1 MGRRRSTSLAVL
13 ALCLAA
19 GASSPAH
26 GALAHDLVRDL
37 MADIACREN
46 DIVAGPNSVFGIR
59 TGGLSGD
66 RRFLLYDAALP
77 PANGSPIA
85 NIRYGTTE
93 RPYWTL
99 RGDLVFYNG
108 VFDWLKADRI
118 ARRDFS
124 PFAETPFPQMRPF
137 LPITTFGGDLNPLLV
152 KDSIAVAGSGPER
165 TVLNFFPPTGAVA
178 RTAIDVGFQSTFAW
192 DGQRLYVRVRQKP
205 DGGQIAEQYDPGS
218 VSWKPFAALPRESR
232 LVFLRDAR
240 GGPELGVLVSGE
252 QGAPDRIL
260 FLRGH
265 DTRTMGVG
273 QFSHV
278 VAAPERSSIYGTLDR
293 DGLFH
298 AIPDPGRGR
307 GGDWP
312 LRLSGRRGVI
322 DIGVLGHGTRTY
334 ALVKSES
341 ATEAPR
347 IDVLAPRG
355 VLDTRTLFSLC
366 AGMRRGVGGVATDGN
381 NILFTPG
388 EPRRN
393 ALVVYLH
400 GGPFDYIGEGGHW
413 LTDAFNLA
421 GYPIVAVNYT
431 GSDGIA
437 LRADEPRSLV
447 SLYGSEVSAAVAF
460 AQEKLGGRRRPL
472 IFVADS
478 FGSLV
483 GLSAIASGSARPAAF
498 VILDGVVD
506 ALDLDPSGRSF
517 SGGAPWRAGYLAR
530 AVHDLSFRINPEAL
544 FAAAR
549 TTNFLFVH
557 GGKDDVAPL
566 SHVQEFTARFNAL
579 RPDRPARIAIIPG
592 MYHEPDNKAEM
603 LAILAALHN
612 LLAAN

>member
-1 MGRRRSTSLAVL
+1 MRRRRSTSLAVF

-19 GASSPAH
+19 GASSPVH
-26 GALAHDLVRDL
+26 GALAHDLVSDL
-37 MADIACREN
+37 MADVACREN

-85 NIRYGTTE
+85 NIQYGTTE

-124 PFAETPFPQMRPF
+124 PFAETPFPQMRSF

-192 DGQRLYVRVRQKP
+192 DGQRLYMRVRQQP

-218 VSWKPFAALPRESR
+218 VSWKPFAALPRDSR

-240 GGPELGVLVSGE
+240 GGPELGVLVSAE

-260 FLRGH
+260 LLHGR
-265 DTRTMGVG
+265 DARTMGVG

-278 VAAPERSSIYGTLDR
+278 VPAPDRSSIYGTLDR

-298 AIPDPGRGR
+298 AIPDPGRWR

-322 DIGVLGHGTRTY
+322 DIGVLGRGTRTY

-366 AGMRRGVGGVATDGN
+366 AGVRRGVGGVASDGN
-381 NILFTPG
+381 DVLFTPS

-437 LRADEPRSLV
+437 LRADEQRSLV

-460 AQEKLGGRRRPL
+460 AQEKLRGRRRPL

-483 GLSAIASGSARPAAF
+483 GLSAIASGSARPAEF
-498 VILDGVVD
+498 IVLDGVVD
-506 ALDLDPSGRSF
+506 ALDLDPSGHELTGSRP
-517 SGGAPWRAGYLAR
+517 GHAAYLQR
-530 AVHDLSFRINPEAL
+530 AVRDLAFRLKPDAL
-544 FAAAR
+544 FSSAR
-549 TTNFLFVH
+549 NARYVFVH
-557 GGKDDVAPL
+557 GEKDDVAPL
-566 SHVQEFTARFNAL
+566 DRVRQFIAAYNAL
-579 RPDRPARIAIIPG
+579 RPIAPARLTIVPG
-592 MYHEPDNKAEM
+592 MYHEPDNEAEM
-603 LAILAALHN
+603 LAILGAMRE
-612 LLAAN
+612 LLDAS